1 MSNDKI
7 ARPGTFLLADPMG
20 HIGGCDNNAP
30 HPRCRSRQSIHRS
43 ASRQARGSSST
54 RTSA

>member
-1 MSNDKI
+1 MSNEKI
-7 ARPGTFLLADPMG
+7 ARTGTFILADPVG

-30 HPRCRSRQSIHRS
+30 HLRCRSRQSIHRN